1 MHPVSNRHSKLN
13 VPPLGIPFTAL
24 VLGLGLALS
33 VVATSNALARQPVR
47 PLLKVG
53 WCSAGDYASG
63 HYCVSSKSGN
73 SRSVI
78 EKVGNG
84 CPMGWFSTVRY
95 YVKSR

>member
-1 MHPVSNRHSKLN
+1 MHPVSIGHSKLN
-13 VPPLGIPFTAL
+13 VPPLSIPFTA
-24 VLGLGLALS
+24 LGLALS

-47 PLLKVG
+47 SLLKVG
-53 WCSAGDYASG
+53 WCSAGYYASG
-63 HYCVSSKSGN
+63 HYCMSSKSGN

-95 YVKSR
+95 CVKSG